1 MPIYKYRAATRTGDV
16 VEYRTDAPN
25 KFALLNKLKTN
36 GLYPISITSVNVRTD
51 KKAKK
56 QKRNIETSNSI
67 LKQVRTEQIKKS
79 MDNKESWF
87 KRADNALQKNRAI
100 KKRDIVVFTQNFYLL
115 KKADFNNIH
124 ALSTVIETIEN
135 PTLKA
140 IVEDILLGVEAGEN
154 MYTTMEYYGSVSP
167 PIYINMIKVGEMSG
181 SLTNALQQ
189 AVEYLESSEALNKKI
204 REILIPNLV
213 QFLLLIVLAVIGT
226 VIAVPMIQNAFDAFG
241 SSAQLPALT
250 IAFSN
255 FLDWISKIWYIPVG
269 IIVAI
274 VAIIMVYIRT
284 PKGKYKFHYF
294 KYKMPVF
301 GKLIYAIDF
310 SRLIQ
315 SILLNLKNGQRI
327 QEALETSRNISNNL
341 VMLSLIETA
350 INNITVGQSWIEP
363 FEQSG
368 LSTPMITEMLKI
380 GMQTDLV
387 EMMEKLNDYMQI
399 DIDNIMQKVIKVL
412 PQIVQIFVGTV
423 LIFVVVVVLVPMI
436 QAYMGGWMLE
446 DYTSDLL

>member
-36 GLYPISITSVNVRTD
+36 GLYPISITSINVRTD

-154 MYTTMEYYGSVSP
+154 MYTTMEYYGSVFP
-167 PIYINMIKVGEMSG
+167 LIYINMIKVGEMSG

-241 SSAQLPALT
+241 SSAQLPAIT

-274 VAIIMVYIRT
+274 IAIIMVYIRT

-412 PQIVQIFVGTV
+412 PQIVQIFVGIV

>member
-1 MPIYKYRAATRTGDV
+1 M
-16 VEYRTDAPN
+16 
-25 KFALLNKLKTN
+25 
-36 GLYPISITSVNVRTD
+36 NVKSD
-51 KKAKK
+51 KRIKK
-56 QKRNIETSNSI
+56 QKRNIETSNSV
-67 LKQVRTEQIKKS
+67 LKQVRAEQIKKS
-79 MDNKESWF
+79 MDNKDSWF
-87 KRADNALQKNRAI
+87 KRLDDRLQKNRAI
-100 KKRDIVVFTQNFYLL
+100 KKRDIIVFTQNFYLL

-124 ALSTVIETIEN
+124 ALSTVIEIIEN

-140 IVEDILLGVEAGEN
+140 IVEDILLGVEAGDN
-154 MYTTMEYYGSVSP
+154 MYTTMEYYGSVFP
-167 PIYINMIKVGEMSG
+167 PIYINMIKVGELSG
-181 SLTNALQQ
+181 SLTNALEQ
-189 AVEYLESSEALNKKI
+189 AVKYLEDTEALNKKL

-213 QFLLLIVLAVIGT
+213 QFVLLLVLAVVGT
-226 VIAVPMIQNAFDAFG
+226 LISVPMIQKAFDSFG
-241 SSAQLPALT
+241 STEQLPAIT

-255 FLDWISKIWYIPVG
+255 FLDWISSIWYIPVG
-269 IIVAI
+269 IILAI
-274 VAIIMVYIRT
+274 VAVVLLYIRT
-284 PKGKYKFHYF
+284 PKGKYRFHYF
-294 KYKMPVF
+294 KYKMPIF

-315 SILLNLKNGQRI
+315 SILLNLRNGLRI

-399 DIDNIMQKVIKVL
+399 DIDTIMQRIIKVL
-412 PQIVQIFVGTV
+412 PQVVQIFVGVV

-436 QAYMGGWMLE
+436 QAYMGGWML
-446 DYTSDLL
+446 DKYT